1 MKNLVIAKRMMV
13 KESEMFLIY
22 VKDESAQPVDRML
35 MASREKALK
44 YAFILKKRHE
54 AIITKAAMAIL
65 RKPVEVVAE
74 QPADLTEALEELDSL
89 KEAIAPAPAEEQTV
103 EEAPAEQK
111 PAPKKR
117 GRKPATKKAKKDN
130 EEVAA

>member
-74 QPADLTEALEELDSL
+74 QPADLTEALVELDSL
-89 KEAIAPAPAEEQTV
+89 KGVITPAPAEELV
-103 EEAPAEQK
+103 VEAPAEQK

-117 GRKPATKKAKKDN
+117 GRKAAAKKENKNN